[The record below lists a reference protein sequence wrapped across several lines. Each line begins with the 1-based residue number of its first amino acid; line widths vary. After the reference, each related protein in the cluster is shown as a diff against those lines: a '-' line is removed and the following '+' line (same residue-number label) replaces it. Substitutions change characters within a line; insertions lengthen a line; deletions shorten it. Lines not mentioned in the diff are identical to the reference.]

1 MIRVMQ
7 QSATDTMLRTTVMC
21 AVLGGLGWLLVCH
34 TTIPRLLM
42 QRAISWYEN
51 RPDHS
56 LDSGQV
62 AVSGRSAPGAPRRFH
77 EPFGGAQAIGQVG
90 LYADGGTAGTQA
102 GHYPVQVTS
111 GYEIEDGR
119 PASAPASA
127 WPNHV
132 GQVTL
137 PQTGNA
143 HGGTPA
149 ASLPPAGAAQGRVGP
164 AGALETVV
172 GHGTFAGYG
181 IVAEPGTGAL
191 MPDRRRQIET
201 RLQALGAVYMLLETW
216 GRNQI
221 VYRFHCQVAFAGG
234 ANETRSFE
242 ENGDNAVEAMQKV
255 LDDVESWRAQ
265 VSHFNAAG
273 P

>member
-7 QSATDTMLRTTVMC
+7 QSATDTMLRTIVMC

-51 RPDHS
+51 RPDQS

-62 AVSGRSAPGAPRRFH
+62 AVSGRSAPGAPRCFH
-77 EPFGGAQAIGQVG
+77 EPFGGAQAIGQGG
-90 LYADGGTAGTQA
+90 LYAADGGTAGAQA

-119 PASAPASA
+119 PASA

-143 HGGTPA
+143 HGGRPA
-149 ASLPPAGAAQGRVGP
+149 ASLPPAGAGQGGAAQGSAGP

-172 GHGTFAGYG
+172 GDG
-181 IVAEPGTGAL
+181 IVAQSVTGAL
-191 MPDRRRQIET
+191 VPDRRRQIET

-216 GRNQI
+216 GRNQV

-242 ENGDNAVEAMQKV
+242 ENGDNAVEAMQRV

-265 VSHFNAAG
+265 VSHFNPAG